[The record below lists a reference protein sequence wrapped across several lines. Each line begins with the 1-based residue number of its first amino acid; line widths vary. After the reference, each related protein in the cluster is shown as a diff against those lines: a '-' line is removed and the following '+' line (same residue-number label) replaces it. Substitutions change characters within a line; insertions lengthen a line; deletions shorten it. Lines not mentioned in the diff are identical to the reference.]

1 VTLPLTLPLAPPGVG
16 VVTDDEP
23 LALPPDGGGETGE
36 DPVEPVALLPAPPD
50 GVVLG
55 DAGEPPVLPLLWASV
70 SATGA
75 ASTAAPSRA
84 MSKDFIPHLLEA
96 GRGARRMPVMAVETP
111 TGRCR

>member
-1 VTLPLTLPLAPPGVG
+1 VVALPLTLPLAPPG

-23 LALPPDGGGETGE
+23 LALPPDGAGETDE

-55 DAGEPPVLPLLWASV
+55 DAGELPVLPLLWASV

-84 MSKDFIPHLLEA
+84 MSKDFIPHLLA
-96 GRGARRMPVMAVETP
+96 VGREQG
-111 TGRCR
+111 GCQ